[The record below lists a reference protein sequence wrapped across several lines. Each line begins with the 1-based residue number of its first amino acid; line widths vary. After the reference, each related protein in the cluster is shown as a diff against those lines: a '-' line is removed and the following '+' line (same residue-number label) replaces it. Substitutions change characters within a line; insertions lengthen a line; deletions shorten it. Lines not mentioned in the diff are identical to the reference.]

1 MHDEMNDLA
10 PALLMAVIVAIGL
23 VAFLFR
29 AEILATPARAD
40 SVKIDRKADKAP
52 SQLTFNDVDDGSD
65 PVVRRHE
72 VVDARRD
79 QQPLLAVRGPH
90 R

>member
-29 AEILATPARAD
+29 AELASTPANA
-40 SVKIDRKADKAP
+40 SVPKKMEQKAEKTSPKLAMDDR
-52 SQLTFNDVDDGSD
+52 LYWI
-65 PVVRRHE
+65 R
-72 VVDARRD
+72 
-79 QQPLLAVRGPH
+79 
-90 R
+90 

>member
-29 AEILATPARAD
+29 AELVATPARAD
-40 SVKIDRKADKAP
+40 TVKIDRKADKAP
-52 SQLTFNDVDDGSD
+52 SQLTFNDRLSASAKPQTPAAAGRGQR
-65 PVVRRHE
+65 PLKI
-72 VVDARRD
+72 
-79 QQPLLAVRGPH
+79 QQ
-90 R
+90 

>member
-29 AEILATPARAD
+29 AELLATPARAD
-40 SVKIDRKADKAP
+40 TVKIDRKADKAP
-52 SQLTFNDVDDGSD
+52 SQLTFNDRLYGI
-65 PVVRRHE
+65 R
-72 VVDARRD
+72 
-79 QQPLLAVRGPH
+79 
-90 R
+90 